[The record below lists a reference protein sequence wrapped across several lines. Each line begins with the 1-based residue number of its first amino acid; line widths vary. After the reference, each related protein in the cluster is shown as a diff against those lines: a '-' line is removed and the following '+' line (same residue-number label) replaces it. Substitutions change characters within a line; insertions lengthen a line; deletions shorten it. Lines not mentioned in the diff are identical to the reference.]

1 MIVKNSLQ
9 IIMSGIDQVVV
20 RAGTSLGNI
29 LLNVLITEGTHI
41 EKQGKNNIMVRQI
54 SLINQS
60 TLVLKIQDNGTR

>member
-1 MIVKNSLQ
+1 MRHDLRLE

-41 EKQGKNNIMVRQI
+41 EKQGKNNIMVKQRSLVNQI
-54 SLINQS
+54 
-60 TLVLKIQDNGTR
+60 THVLNGSG